1 MAKGNKDPQSTIRI
15 FSQYNGI
22 IVMSNTERLF
32 VIHYAEVGLKGKNRV
47 FFEKKLVRNIKLSLR
62 GTGYAEVKRLHDRII
77 VHLKQGTDI
86 AEIEKRLRQ
95 VMGIAHF
102 ELVYRTEKEMSVIKD
117 TALQLTE
124 SKVFETLKVE
134 TKRSDK
140 TFPLTSP
147 EISGEVG
154 GYLIQKT
161 GARADM
167 RNPNLRLWID
177 ISHNDAYVY
186 TDKLQGIGGLP
197 VGVSGKVLVML
208 SGGIDSPVAAWQM
221 IKRGAKAVFVH
232 FYSYPYTDKASL
244 EKVMELTRI
253 LSESNYRSAIY
264 LVPFA
269 DLQQIIVT
277 ETPAPFRVLL
287 YRRMM
292 TRIAQQIAA
301 LVEVEAIVTG
311 ESLAQVASQTLTN
324 LRAIEAIADIPILRP
339 LIGDDKADIIAKA
352 EKIGTFEVSTLP
364 HQDCCSLFVPKH
376 PATHASVAE
385 LDKAEEGLDVSA
397 LVETAMNGIEKKI
410 VSFSYENGN

>member
-1 MAKGNKDPQSTIRI
+1 
-15 FSQYNGI
+15 
-22 IVMSNTERLF
+22 MSHTEKFF

-47 FFEKKLVRNIKLSLR
+47 FFEKKLARNIKLSLR
-62 GTGYAEVKRLHDRII
+62 GTGYAEVQRLHDRIV

-86 AEIEKRLRQ
+86 AEIEKRLRR

-102 ELVYRTEKEMSVIKD
+102 ELVHRAPKNIRAIKD
-117 TALQLTE
+117 IALQLTTGM
-124 SKVFETLKVE
+124 SFETLKVE

-147 EISGEVG
+147 EVSAEVG
-154 GYLIQKT
+154 GHLIQQT
-161 GARADM
+161 GKRADM
-167 RNPNLRLWID
+167 HTPDLRLWIN
-177 ISHNDAYVY
+177 ISHNDVYIY

-221 IKRGAKAVFVH
+221 IKRGAKAVFIH

-253 LSESNYRSAIY
+253 LSEPNYRSVIY

-292 TRIAQQIAA
+292 TRIAQRVAA
-301 LVEVEAIVTG
+301 LVDAEALVTG
-311 ESLAQVASQTLTN
+311 ESLAQVASQTLPN
-324 LRAIEAIADIPILRP
+324 LRVIEAIADIPILRP

-352 EKIGTFEVSTLP
+352 EQIGTFKVSTLP

-376 PATHASVAE
+376 PATHASLAD
-385 LDKAEEGLDVSA
+385 LDKAEAGLDIA
-397 LVETAMNGIEKKI
+397 TLVEITMNRIEKEI
-410 VSFSYENGN
+410 VSFSYEDGS

>member
-1 MAKGNKDPQSTIRI
+1 M
-15 FSQYNGI
+15 F
-22 IVMSNTERLF
+22 NTEKLF

-77 VHLKQGTDI
+77 VHLKQDTDI

-102 ELVYRTEKEMSVIKD
+102 ELVYRTEKDMSIIKD

-147 EISGEVG
+147 EISREVG

-161 GARADM
+161 GVQADM

-177 ISHNDAYVY
+177 ISHNDAYIY

-221 IKRGAKAVFVH
+221 IKRGAKAIFIH

-244 EKVMELTRI
+244 EKVIELTRI

-292 TRIAQQIAA
+292 TRIAQRVAA
-301 LVEVEAIVTG
+301 LVEAEAIVTG

-352 EKIGTFEVSTLP
+352 EQIGTFEVSTLP

-385 LDKAEEGLDVSA
+385 LDKAEEGLDIGA
-397 LVETAMNGIEKKI
+397 LVETAMNGIEKQI